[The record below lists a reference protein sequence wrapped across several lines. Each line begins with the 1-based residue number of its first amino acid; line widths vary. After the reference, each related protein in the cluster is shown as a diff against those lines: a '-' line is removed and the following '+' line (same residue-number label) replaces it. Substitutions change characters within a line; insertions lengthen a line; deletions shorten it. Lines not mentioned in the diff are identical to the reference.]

1 MPEDKWEQRDKEKQE
16 RKKKR
21 REALARTLDKVGWG
35 LCLIWSAVALL
46 SSMRIYVALVGIGIV
61 VVLLQLVRMLLGVQV
76 KSFWGAIGLLF
87 LVGGF
92 CRMFR
97 AEVPL
102 MMTIMLLVSTGAVF
116 ASRFMPKR

>member
-1 MPEDKWEQRDKEKQE
+1 MAEDKWEQRDKEKKE
-16 RKKKR
+16 RKKKK
-21 REALARTLDKVGWG
+21 REALARILDGIGWG
-35 LCLIWSAVALL
+35 LCLVWSAVALL
-46 SSMRIYVALVGIGIV
+46 SGMRIYVALVGIGIV

-76 KSFWGAIGLLF
+76 KSLWGVIGLLF

-97 AEVPL
+97 TEVPL